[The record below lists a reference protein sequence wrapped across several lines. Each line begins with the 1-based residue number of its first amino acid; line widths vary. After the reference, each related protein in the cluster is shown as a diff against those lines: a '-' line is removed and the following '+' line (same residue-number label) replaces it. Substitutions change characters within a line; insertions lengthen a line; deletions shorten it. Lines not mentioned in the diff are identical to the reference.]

1 MTQQYGF
8 RATSNL
14 SEVLDRNTCLDNLA
28 IDRRDLALLVGT
40 SDSGVTKS
48 DYQAIIG
55 LTSNLEQQIIVL
67 ASGTT
72 AILSSLLNKASRFGD
87 TFTGSIFA
95 SGINNDR
102 PYYDSA
108 NTIYGPSTASFF
120 SPANASGFVSG
131 AQYKLGPV
139 FASTTV
145 VSGLTF
151 NGTAPAWN
159 NYFVRYKQYLRFTEN
174 ATSTIKQA
182 PLYLAPPSSLSSNK
196 LWLDAEF
203 SSFVQGTSGQ
213 VEQWQDVLGR
223 GAATQSTVANRPT
236 RTLNLRNGK
245 PGVVFDGTN
254 DFLSLGNLAALFPSA
269 ATVIIVA
276 AIGEPNVRGDADYN
290 LFSTLNNTAVR
301 WKAGGASG
309 SLGAFTSTVQTGFP
323 AVMPAN
329 GTYVFTVRASQSLG
343 LSVRTNSLETAT
355 RSNVFITQAT
365 YAAGDTYVLGANAN
379 GSAGFLNGTIF
390 SMALFDT
397 VLTDKELR
405 SVEEYFAWRFDYV
418 FDPDRTQ
425 AIELE
430 DNQPLETEGGVTTL
444 LG

>member
-120 SPANASGFVSG
+120 SPANAGGFVSG

-245 PGVVFDGTN
+245 PGVVFDGAN
-254 DFLSLGNLAALFPSA
+254 HFLSLGNLAALFPSA

-309 SLGAFTSTVQTGFP
+309 SLGAFTSTVQTDFP

>member
-40 SDSGVTKS
+40 SDSGVTES

-102 PYYDSA
+102 PYYNSA

-120 SPANASGFVSG
+120 SPANAGGFVSG

-245 PGVVFDGTN
+245 PGVVFDGAN
-254 DFLSLGNLAALFPSA
+254 HFLSLGNLAALFPSA

-329 GTYVFTVRASQSLG
+329 GTYVFTVQASQSLG

-355 RSNVFITQAT
+355 RSNAFITQAT

>member
-120 SPANASGFVSG
+120 SPANAGGFVSG

>member
-40 SDSGVTKS
+40 SDSGVTES

-72 AILSSLLNKASRFGD
+72 AILPPLLNKASRFGD

-102 PYYDSA
+102 PYYNSA

-309 SLGAFTSTVQTGFP
+309 SLGAFTSTVQTDFP

-355 RSNVFITQAT
+355 RSNAFITQAT
-365 YAAGDTYVLGANAN
+365 YATGDTYVLGANAN

>member
-120 SPANASGFVSG
+120 SPANAGGFVSG

-245 PGVVFDGTN
+245 PGVVFDGAN
-254 DFLSLGNLAALFPSA
+254 HFLSLGNLAALFPSA

>member
-120 SPANASGFVSG
+120 SPANAGGFVSG

-309 SLGAFTSTVQTGFP
+309 SLGAFTSTVQTDFP

>member
-8 RATSNL
+8 RTTNSL
-14 SEVLDRNTCLDNLA
+14 SEVLDRNVCLDNLG

-40 SDSGVTKS
+40 SDAGVTEG
-48 DYQAIIG
+48 DYQNIIG
-55 LTSNLEQQIIVL
+55 LTSSLEQQIVVL
-67 ASGTT
+67 ASGAT
-72 AILSSLLNKASRFGD
+72 AILPPLLNKASRFGD
-87 TFTGSIFA
+87 VFTGSIFA

-102 PYYDSA
+102 PYYDAA

-120 SPANASGFVSG
+120 SPANASGFSSG

-159 NYFVRYKQYLRFTEN
+159 DYFVRYKQYLRFTEN
-174 ATSTIKQA
+174 AASTIKRA
-182 PLYLAPPSSLSSNK
+182 PLYLAPPSSFSSNK
-196 LWLDAEF
+196 VWLDAEF
-203 SSFVQGTSGQ
+203 SSFVQGTGGQ

-223 GAATQSTVANRPT
+223 GSATQLTLVNRPT
-236 RTLNLRNGK
+236 RTLSLRNGK
-245 PGVVFDGTN
+245 PGIVFDGTN
-254 DFLSLGNLAALFPSA
+254 DFMSLGNLGALFPSA

-276 AIGEPNVRGDADYN
+276 SLGEPNVRGDADYN

-301 WKAGGASG
+301 WRAGGVSG

-329 GTYVFTVRASQSLG
+329 GTYVFTVRASQALG

-355 RSNVFITQAT
+355 RSNQFFTQAT

-390 SMALFDT
+390 SIALFDK

-405 SVEEYFAWRFDYV
+405 SLEEYFAWRFDYV

-430 DNQPLETEGGVTTL
+430 DGQPLETEGDVTTV

>member
-182 PLYLAPPSSLSSNK
+182 LLYLAPPSSLSSNK

-309 SLGAFTSTVQTGFP
+309 SLGAFTSTVQTDFP

>member
-1 MTQQYGF
+1 MAQQYGF
-8 RATSNL
+8 RASNSL
-14 SEVLDRNTCLDNLA
+14 SEVLDRNVCLDNLA

-40 SDSGVTKS
+40 SDAGVTEG

-55 LTSNLEQQIIVL
+55 LASNLEQQIVTL
-67 ASGTT
+67 ASGTS
-72 AILSSLLNKASRFGD
+72 AILPPLLNKAFRFGD

-102 PYYDSA
+102 PYYDAA
-108 NTIYGPSTASFF
+108 NAIYGPSTASFF
-120 SPANASGFVSG
+120 SPANASGFASG

-139 FASTTV
+139 FADATT

-151 NGTAPAWN
+151 NGTAPLWN
-159 NYFVRYKQYLRFTEN
+159 DYFVRYKQYARFTEDS
-174 ATSTIKQA
+174 TSTVKRA
-182 PLYLAPPSSLSSNK
+182 PLYLAPPSSFSSNK
-196 LWLDAEF
+196 VWLDAEF
-203 SSFVQGTSGQ
+203 SSFIQGTGGEVQ
-213 VEQWQDVLGR
+213 QWSDVLGR
-223 GAATQSTVANRPT
+223 ASATQSTAANRPT

-245 PGVVFDGTN
+245 PGIVFDGTN
-254 DFLSLGNLAALFPSA
+254 DFMSLGNLGGLFPSA

-276 AIGEPNVRGDADYN
+276 ALGEPNVRGDADYN

-301 WKAGGASG
+301 WRAGGISG

-343 LSVRTNSLETAT
+343 MSVRTNSLETAT
-355 RSNVFITQAT
+355 RSNQFTVQAT

-379 GSAGFLNGTIF
+379 GAAGFLNGTVFAI
-390 SMALFDT
+390 ALFDK

-405 SVEEYFAWRFDYV
+405 SLEEYFAWRFDFV
-418 FDPDRTQ
+418 FDPDRSQT
-425 AIELE
+425 IELE
-430 DNQPLETEGGVTTL
+430 DGQPLETEGGITTV

>member
-182 PLYLAPPSSLSSNK
+182 LLYLAPPSSLSSNK

-203 SSFVQGTSGQ
+203 SSFVQGTGGQ

-355 RSNVFITQAT
+355 RSNAFITQAT

>member
-102 PYYDSA
+102 PYYNSA

-355 RSNVFITQAT
+355 RSNAFITQAT

>member
-40 SDSGVTKS
+40 SDSGVTES

-182 PLYLAPPSSLSSNK
+182 LLYLAPPSSLSSNK

-203 SSFVQGTSGQ
+203 SSFVQGTGGQ

-355 RSNVFITQAT
+355 RSNAFITQAT